1 MTLERTDTGH
11 MTDSTIHFHILTLFP
26 DMFSPMQSQ
35 GIFSRAL
42 SKNLVRLSLYD
53 IRDYTSDRHKQVDDY
68 PFGGG
73 PGMLMKPEPI
83 FKAVEDIKKQ
93 IGQYNPPVILMSPQ
107 GEIFSHEK
115 AVKLSQTQHIILVC
129 GRYEGF
135 DERIREYLAT
145 EEISLGDFVVSGGE
159 IPAMLLIDSIS
170 RQIPNVVGSPE
181 SIQND
186 SFYNGL
192 LQFPQYTRPA
202 SFNDMQVPEILLS
215 GNHEQIRKW
224 RETKSIEKTF
234 KRRPDLLNQ
243 LELTH
248 QQQNILDELDVNKDP
263 SS

>member
-1 MTLERTDTGH
+1 MSSRIRFDV
-11 MTDSTIHFHILTLFP
+11 LTLFP
-26 DMFSPMQSQ
+26 D
-35 GIFSRAL
+35 IFSAYLEQSLLKLAIARGL
-42 SKNLVRLSLYD
+42 VDVRLWD
-53 IRDYTSDRHKQVDDY
+53 FRDWATDRHRSVDDK

-73 PGMLMKPEPI
+73 PGMLLSCQPIFDAVEAVQTDGPEPGRLVMLSPQG
-83 FKAVEDIKKQ
+83 KPLTHKLVEDIAST
-93 IGQYNPPVILMSPQ
+93 PRL
-107 GEIFSHEK
+107 
-115 AVKLSQTQHIILVC
+115 LLLC

-192 LQFPQYTRPA
+192 LQFPQYTRPS